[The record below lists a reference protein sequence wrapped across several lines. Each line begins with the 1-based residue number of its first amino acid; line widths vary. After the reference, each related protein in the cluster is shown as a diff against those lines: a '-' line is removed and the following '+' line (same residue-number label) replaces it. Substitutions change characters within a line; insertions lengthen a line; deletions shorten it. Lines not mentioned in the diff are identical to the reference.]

1 VIWVLALLVVV
12 AGGVAAGAAWW
23 RWDTARQPTVGDAV
37 AVMDRA
43 VADAVVAAGP
53 EAAVAVSSVV
63 RSAVCRINAFRQGGV
78 FTANADLYTDPG
90 GEDRLITVM
99 AQRLSPAYPV
109 RRGAAVSGVRP
120 LQADVAGGIQ
130 LSVRK
135 LSEGWLSISA
145 RTGCS
150 LGRAASPAPASPGNA
165 GAAGI
170 TTLFARLGT
179 RAASFSQHRLECS
192 DGAIVTVAAVSQ
204 PADSSRLNDRLAA
217 SVPKSAHRFASG
229 ESNRVAYRDGP
240 VSVIVAATDD
250 GTAITSQYT
259 TSCGQ

>member
-1 VIWVLALLVVV
+1 MIWVLALLVVV

-99 AQRLSPAYPV
+99 
-109 RRGAAVSGVRP
+109 P

-150 LGRAASPAPASPGNA
+150 LGTAASPAPPPPGEA
-165 GAAGI
+165 GASGI
-170 TTLFARLGT
+170 TALFARLGT